1 MVIRGIR
8 GAITI
13 EENTESQ
20 IVEATEKLIR
30 EIISKNDI
38 EADNVAS
45 VFISATDD
53 INAAFP
59 AKALR
64 LIEGWTYV
72 PVTCMREIPVANSL
86 EKCIRVMLH
95 INTDKSQADIHHIY
109 LEKAIRLRPDL
120 SGGKNS

>member
-1 MVIRGIR
+1 MIRGIR

-13 EENTESQ
+13 KENTESD
-20 IVEATEKLIR
+20 IVKATEKLIR
-30 EIISKNDI
+30 ELIVKNDI

-45 VFISATDD
+45 VFISATED
-53 INAAFP
+53 IDAAFP

-95 INTDKSQADIHHIY
+95 INTEKKQADIHHVY
-109 LEKAIRLRPDL
+109 LEKAISLRPDL
-120 SGGKNS
+120 NN

>member
-20 IVEATEKLIR
+20 IVDATEKLIR
-30 EIISKNDI
+30 EMILKNDI
-38 EADNVAS
+38 KADDVAS

-95 INTDKSQADIHHIY
+95 LNTDKSQADIHHIY
-109 LEKAIRLRPDL
+109 LERAIRLRPDL
-120 SGGKNS
+120 SGGK